1 MSPFQAT
8 ASLQYMTSLAADDN
22 TLDFITS
29 SGHLALFLP
38 FFKGNFVLDLFMAK
52 LTGSSCTFRLPHR
65 FDIGIKYKPIKPQMK
80 NYYFHTHTWSSA
92 SSQVRDEDVEDI
104 SSLLSSVAVWK
115 ECMWTKTGHFWM
127 NRFLT
132 GSRALKPPATRVR
145 NAKK

>member
-1 MSPFQAT
+1 
-8 ASLQYMTSLAADDN
+8 MTSLAADDN

-80 NYYFHTHTWSSA
+80 NYYFHTQNMEQRLLSGSWW
-92 SSQVRDEDVEDI
+92 RYFLP
-104 SSLLSSVAVWK
+104 SLLSRSLERMYVDQ
-115 ECMWTKTGHFWM
+115 
-127 NRFLT
+127 NRPFLDEPFPYWVEST
-132 GSRALKPPATRVR
+132 E
-145 NAKK
+145 NAGDASKKR